1 MLLLCSDEVCNARV
15 DVQVDKQGVIHA
27 WNNQGGRSSQL
38 NNAMKVLFSTTA
50 ALNVLLHP
58 HCFSISFFVGPVLIY
73 LQSMKQACTV
83 AVLNSYPRKYWWSL
97 LHHYAKKAFKMAST
111 GDGDVLLIPPY
122 AYGSGLDPTPRNSGR
137 SLGILGCLLEGY

>member
-1 MLLLCSDEVCNARV
+1 MAINKMLLSCPGEVFDARV

-58 HCFSISFFVGPVLIY
+58 HCFSIS
-73 LQSMKQACTV
+73 
-83 AVLNSYPRKYWWSL
+83 
-97 LHHYAKKAFKMAST
+97 
-111 GDGDVLLIPPY
+111 
-122 AYGSGLDPTPRNSGR
+122 GLGR
-137 SLGILGCLLEGY
+137 SSPNLFAKYEASMHSCCPK